1 MYLVALPF
9 LFILA
14 LILGAQTW
22 IHFGDF
28 IVAHGQVIV
37 VGIGA
42 ILFLANYL
50 LSPAPVRPSPPSVD
64 TPEDTPERILIFDE
78 GTDADGDWKA
88 PPEQARGLVVWEI
101 SDETEAS
108 PDQDPEMV
116 KFLRKRLEAEIRA
129 KWLAQQL
136 ALLGP
141 ADARIAGRVAR
152 IDRKSEEALFGSI
165 WMAVADDQ
173 DGHQAIKLQGAFAD
187 LGVVTEGDRLT
198 LRAGWSRGRLTWMEV
213 EAQEACEDPLPEVK
227 LPEPKDKETASQD
240 GKLPTMAELDKA
252 AREGGW
258 GALNH
263 SVYRFPVPVHI
274 TMAPKGRAKLFE
286 GKAIE
291 VQGIMREVAESE
303 GLRVIACASEG
314 DHIHLLGMPAG
325 KGGMPPT
332 WQWSRWVGRWKAL
345 TSRRLKSLPGL
356 EDFQWQTGYAINS
369 VTGGKQGAEEA
380 LTIVRRYVEAQGDQ
394 GNDNYPKGGDR
405 EN

>member
-9 LFILA
+9 LFILT
-14 LILGAQTW
+14 LILGAQAW

-28 IVAHGQVIV
+28 IVAHGAAIL
-37 VGIGA
+37 VGGGA
-42 ILFLANYL
+42 VLFLANYL
-50 LSPAPVRPSPPSVD
+50 LSPAPVRPAPPSEDV
-64 TPEDTPERILIFDE
+64 PEDATERILIYDE
-78 GTDADGDWKA
+78 GNDPDDDWQA
-88 PPEQARGLVVWEI
+88 PAEQAGNLVVWEI
-101 SDETEAS
+101 SDEAEAA
-108 PDQDPEMV
+108 PEQDPEMV

-136 ALLGP
+136 ALMGP

-152 IDRKSEEALFGSI
+152 IDRKSEEAQYGSI

-173 DGHQAIKLQGAFAD
+173 DGHQAIKVQGAFAD
-187 LGVVTEGDRLT
+187 LGVVSEGDRLT
-198 LRAGWSRGRLTWMEV
+198 LRAGWSRGRLIWMEV

-227 LPEPKDKETASQD
+227 LPEPNGKETASQD

-286 GKAIE
+286 GKASE
-291 VQGIMREVAESE
+291 VQAIMREVAEAE
-303 GLRVIACASEG
+303 GLMVIACASEG
-314 DHIHLLGMPAG
+314 DHIHLLGIPDG

-356 EDFQWQTGYAINS
+356 EGFQWQTGYAITS
-369 VTGGKQGAEEA
+369 VTGGKQGGEEA
-380 LTIVRRYVEAQGDQ
+380 LEIVRRYVEAQGDQ
-394 GNDNYPKGGDR
+394 GDGNYPKGGDH